1 MATLILGAAGTAL
14 GGAMAGTVF
23 TAFGTAVTGA
33 MIGGAIGS
41 MAGSMVDAWI
51 IQSMMPGQKFEGQR
65 LDAQRI
71 TSSTEGTVIP
81 RVFGA
86 ARIGGNVIW
95 ATDFREEVTTTR
107 QGGKGGGGGVETT
120 EYTYYASFAIAI
132 CEGQIGGIGRVW
144 ADGELL
150 DMTNVTM
157 RVYRGGEGQQPDPL
171 ISSLMGADRTPA
183 YREIGRA
190 HV

>member
-65 LDAQRI
+65 SMRSASR
-71 TSSTEGTVIP
+71 P
-81 RVFGA
+81 RP
-86 ARIGGNVIW
+86 
-95 ATDFREEVTTTR
+95 RER
-107 QGGKGGGGGVETT
+107 
-120 EYTYYASFAIAI
+120 
-132 CEGQIGGIGRVW
+132 
-144 ADGELL
+144 
-150 DMTNVTM
+150 
-157 RVYRGGEGQQPDPL
+157 
-171 ISSLMGADRTPA
+171 
-183 YREIGRA
+183 
-190 HV
+190 